1 MKDNNQGK
9 TDEQYNASNA
19 PAMFF
24 AMVMIAGIIATIH
37 HVLTNF

>member
-1 MKDNNQGK
+1 MNEDNQGR
-9 TDEQYNASNA
+9 TDEQYNTSNT